1 VIPAKYVPVTLAAF
15 MLIGSLAADGEAIQ
29 SLDGIRSAAESFVLA
44 QLGAG
49 HAGVSAEAGRLDPRL
64 RLAACDQPL
73 EAFHAAGN
81 RLGGNSSIGVR
92 CQGSRPWSI
101 YVPVKVTREAEV
113 AVLARSLPRGATLD
127 RQAIRMQRLDTTTLG
142 FGYYDDLGQVTGR
155 TLRRAATA
163 GTVITPGLVDIPP
176 TVRKNEQVTLL
187 AERAGIAIRASGRAM
202 ADAQI
207 GDLIRVRNLSSE
219 QIVEGVVRGPG
230 TVVVH
235 AP

>member
-1 VIPAKYVPVTLAAF
+1 VTRANYVPVALAAF
-15 MLIGSLAADGEAIQ
+15 IWSGSLAADDKAIQ
-29 SLDGIRSAAESFVLA
+29 SLDSIQSAAESFVLA

-49 HAGVSAEAGRLDPRL
+49 GEVVSAEAGRLDPRL
-64 RLAACDQPL
+64 RLAACDQSL
-73 EAFHAAGN
+73 ETFHAAGN

-92 CQGSRPWSI
+92 CTGTKPWSI

-127 RQAIRMQRLDTTTLG
+127 GQAIRMQRLDTTTLG
-142 FGYYDDLGQVTGR
+142 FGYYDDLGQITGR

-163 GTVITPGLVDIPP
+163 GTVITPGLVDTPP
-176 TVRKNEQVTLL
+176 TIRKNEQVTLL

-202 ADAQI
+202 TDAQI
-207 GDLIRVRNLSSE
+207 GDLIRVRNLTSE